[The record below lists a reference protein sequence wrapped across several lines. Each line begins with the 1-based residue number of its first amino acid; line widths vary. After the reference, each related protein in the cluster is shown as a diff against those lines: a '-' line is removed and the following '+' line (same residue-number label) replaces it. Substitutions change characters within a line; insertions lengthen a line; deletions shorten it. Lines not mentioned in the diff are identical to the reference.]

1 MTETMDLNKDFFDD
15 EDIIEL
21 TFDDDEDIIEL
32 TDICGKVLD
41 QGLSEDRFFE
51 QTKLNH
57 GVGTNGAVVLTDK
70 LIEAALLRI
79 IEKRYGKR
87 FDTFFAETV
96 ERVVEREIAAIKQI
110 LLKNLS

>member
-1 MTETMDLNKDFFDD
+1 MTETIYLNKTF
-15 EDIIEL
+15 
-21 TFDDDEDIIEL
+21 FDDDEDIIEL

-41 QGLSEDRFFE
+41 QGLNDDRFFDQNE
-51 QTKLNH
+51 
-57 GVGTNGAVVLTDK
+57 VGKNDDLSLTDE
-70 LIEAALLRI
+70 LIEAAFLRI

-110 LLKNLS
+110 LIKNLSS